1 MSAQQAI
8 LNAMEN
14 ILGLEAREMREN
26 LDVNLFESG
35 LLDSLAL
42 VSIITHVESSL
53 GRKIDI
59 KQINPESFLTVSLL
73 SQAVEDQ
80 ARGQAV

>member
-26 LDVNLFESG
+26 LDEKIG
-35 LLDSLAL
+35 RA
-42 VSIITHVESSL
+42 HV
-53 GRKIDI
+53 
-59 KQINPESFLTVSLL
+59 
-73 SQAVEDQ
+73 
-80 ARGQAV
+80 